1 MRSQV
6 ADYAAPSTDAPRS
19 EGLSAAISSVT
30 DMTTAP
36 LPTRPTYPEL
46 VAAIDALMEAH
57 SAEIRGGRTE
67 ELRAATNAAHGQVAQ
82 LVYAATDRPE
92 RPSEPDDDPLLPI
105 RRDGRRP

>member
-1 MRSQV
+1 MK
-6 ADYAAPSTDAPRS
+6 AGA
-19 EGLSAAISSVT
+19 LSAAASTVT
-30 DMTTAP
+30 TMTTVP
-36 LPTRPTYPEL
+36 PTYPDIM
-46 VAAIDALMEAH
+46 AAITVLMSAH
-57 SAEIRGGRTE
+57 QAELRGGRTE